1 MTSRWNGTWT
11 LLALAGLA
19 VALAGCGKQ
28 GDLERPAPLFGHVKT
43 PSAQVLAR
51 DQAAAR
57 ARADGLDAAGPQV
70 LAPQSVDEV
79 RNQRV
84 AKKAPPPDAAAS
96 APQGQPSP
104 PQGRQ

>member
-1 MTSRWNGTWT
+1 MTSRLNRSWT
-11 LLALAGLA
+11 LLALAALTA
-19 VALAGCGKQ
+19 AALAGCGKQ
-28 GDLERPAPLFGHVKT
+28 GELERPAPLFGHVKT

-57 ARADGLDAAGPQV
+57 ARADGLAAAGPQV
-70 LAPQSVDEV
+70 LAPLSVDEV

-84 AKKAPPPDAAAS
+84 PTKTPPSDAA